1 MRTQV
6 VIIGG
11 GPSGLLLSQL
21 LHVYGIE
28 SVVLERKTKAY
39 VLGRIRVGVLEQG
52 FVKLMEEA
60 GVADRLH
67 AEGYRHQ
74 GFHSLTVNRF
84 SVLTSKSM
92 PMPRSLSMGRPEG
105 LVIFMLPAKLPA
117 ARSSLI
123 PKTWSSMMRILMHL
137 M

>member
-39 VLGRIRVGVLEQG
+39 VLGRIRAGVLEQG

-74 GFHSLTVNRF
+74 G
-84 SVLTSKSM
+84 VL
-92 PMPRSLSMGRPEG
+92 LSHGEQ
-105 LVIFMLPAKLPA
+105 IF
-117 ARSSLI
+117 
-123 PKTWSSMMRILMHL
+123 RIDFKKHADA
-137 M
+137 

>member
-39 VLGRIRVGVLEQG
+39 VLGRIRAGVLEQG

-74 GFHSLTVNRF
+74 GFYSLTVNRF

-92 PMPRSLSMGRPEG
+92 PMPRSLSMCRP
-105 LVIFMLPAKLPA
+105 K
-117 ARSSLI
+117 
-123 PKTWSSMMRILMHL
+123 
-137 M
+137 